1 MKKKKK
7 KKGGGGGTLQCRGG
21 SLRDGLPAA
30 LPQDAGGT
38 TDGAKGADTNAGG
51 QYMPGW
57 GPQFSLPSTQTDR
70 QTHTHTHTH
79 THTRTDTPDTCPKPR
94 TAQTV
99 LRACATPHPWQ
110 LQTIRVHRFEQQTES
125 AHTRVNIVHFLVCD
139 FIQHEAKHDA
149 FQLPVPLHCAWKST

>member
-1 MKKKKK
+1 MNEKKKS
-7 KKGGGGGTLQCRGG
+7 GGGSEPCNVEWGLCAMAFLQRCHKMLVARQMEQRAPTQTLVVSTCQ
-21 SLRDGLPAA
+21 
-30 LPQDAGGT
+30 AGGHNS
-38 TDGAKGADTNAGG
+38 ACQAHR
-51 QYMPGW
+51 
-57 GPQFSLPSTQTDR
+57 QTDR
-70 QTHTHTHTH
+70 HTHTHIH